1 MAVSR
6 YPAAQAERP
15 DPVRLIEII
24 IQQAP
29 QLIAAGVT
37 SLSVDGLSVTLSAP
51 PPRAPAQAPTPEKI
65 AKSHIDPL
73 RDPSTYP
80 GGKVPGFTRDE
91 EKR

>member
-1 MAVSR
+1 MAK
-6 YPAAQAERP
+6 AAR
-15 DPVRLIEII
+15 DPVTLIEII

-29 QLIAAGVT
+29 QLIAVGVT
-37 SLSVDGLSVTLSAP
+37 SLTVDGLSVTLSAP
-51 PPRAPAQAPTPEKI
+51 PPKAPNVKPEPI

-80 GGKVPGFTRDE
+80 GGRVPGYTRDE